1 MRKKQIVWQLLFLL
15 NLSLFFVGCDF
26 KELSEGEWVSTTEKA
41 PTPELIVTPNS
52 LGFGPNDDT
61 RKPLVINS
69 NVSWHITLSNDWCH
83 VSSLSGTGS
92 QELTVYCDNNT
103 TNKDRNDVIRIISNS
118 LNEPKEI
125 PVFQS
130 ATLYYLNAT
139 VKNLQLDGRKDD
151 TAKFQVQSNTKWSI
165 KSLHNLGTMSQNG
178 DEITLNIKRNTTALE
193 KKDTIIVSS
202 IEIESL
208 ADTIYVLQSA
218 GENPYLNINPESLS
232 FDNQGGTQKFT
243 ISTNVEWNLSLES
256 NKDWCQITSDTSGE
270 GGAEITI
277 SISKNAANQPARD
290 AILTIK
296 SSAGNKTLKILQA
309 AGDPGYLTVSPSPM
323 NINANAATLDLKV
336 ESNLDAWTVEMTNS
350 SWCKLLTTEGS
361 FDGTIQI
368 SVERNTTSEVR
379 KATITI
385 RSSIEPVKVTISQDV
400 LQTPGGEDNPN
411 PHYSRKH

>member
-1 MRKKQIVWQLLFLL
+1 ML
-15 NLSLFFVGCDF
+15 NLSLFTGCGIN
-26 KELSEGEWVSTTEKA
+26 ELGEGEWVSTTEA
-41 PTPELIVTPNS
+41 VPEPELEVTPNS

-69 NVSWHITLSNDWCH
+69 NVSWHITLNNDWCH
-83 VSSLSGTGS
+83 VSSLSGTGR

-103 TNKDRNDVIRIISNS
+103 TNKDRNDVIRIISSS
-118 LNEPKEI
+118 LEKPREVS
-125 PVFQS
+125 VFQS

-139 VKNLQLDGRKDD
+139 VKNIQLDGRKDE
-151 TAKFQVQSNTKWSI
+151 TAKFQVQSNTRWSV

-178 DEITLNIKRNTTALE
+178 DEITLTVKRNTTASE
-193 KKDTIIVSS
+193 KRDTIIVSS
-202 IEIESL
+202 VEIESL
-208 ADTIYVLQSA
+208 ADTIYVRQTA
-218 GENPYLNINPESLS
+218 GEDPYLTINPESLNYE
-232 FDNQGGTQKFT
+232 NQGGVQKFA

-256 NKDWCQITSDTSGE
+256 NKNWCQITSDTSGD
-270 GGAEITI
+270 GGAEI
-277 SISKNAANQPARD
+277 SVSVSKNAANQPARD
-290 AILTIK
+290 ALLTIK
-296 SSAGNKTLKILQA
+296 SSAGNKTLKIHQA
-309 AGDPGYLTVSPSPM
+309 AGDPGYLTASPSPM
-323 NINANAATLDLKV
+323 NVNANAATLDLKV
-336 ESNLDAWTVEMTNS
+336 ESNLDLWSVEMTNS

-385 RSSIEPVKVTISQDV
+385 KSSIEPVKVTISQDV

>member
-1 MRKKQIVWQLLFLL
+1 MKKKVLIHQ
-15 NLSLFFVGCDF
+15 LFFIVISVLFSGCDF
-26 KELSEGEWVSTTEKA
+26 KELGEGEWVSTTEKA
-41 PTPELIVTPNS
+41 PTAELTVTPNS

-103 TNKDRNDVIRIISNS
+103 TNKDRNDVIRIISSS
-118 LNEPKEI
+118 LEKPRDV

-139 VKNLQLDGRKDD
+139 VKNIQLDGRKDE

-165 KSLHNLGTMSQNG
+165 KSLHSLGTLSQNG
-178 DEITLNIKRNTTALE
+178 DEITLTVKRNTTALE

-202 IEIESL
+202 VEIESL
-208 ADTIYVLQSA
+208 ADTIYVRQTA
-218 GENPYLNINPESLS
+218 GEDPYLIINPESLNYE
-232 FDNQGGTQKFT
+232 NQGGVQKFT

-256 NKDWCQITSDTSGE
+256 NKDWCQITSDTSGD
-270 GGAEITI
+270 GSTEIFVFV
-277 SISKNAANQPARD
+277 SKNAANQPARD
-290 AILTIK
+290 AILMIK
-296 SSAGNKTLKILQA
+296 SSAGNKTLKIHQA
-309 AGDPGYLTVSPSPM
+309 AGDPGYLSASP
-323 NINANAATLDLKV
+323 NTINLNATADTLDLKV
-336 ESNLDAWTVEMTNS
+336 ESNLDVWTVEMSNS

-368 SVERNTTSEVR
+368 SVERNTSSEVR
-379 KATITI
+379 TATVTI
-385 RSSIEPVKVTISQDV
+385 KSSNEPVKVTITQDV
-400 LQTPGGEDNPN
+400 LQTPGGDDNPN
-411 PHYSRKH
+411 PHYSRKL